1 MGADRPPVAP
11 DAPVLVVATEET
23 AHEMARALV
32 AAGVPARPCP
42 WAEIVGPADAEALDR
57 ALAAPGVEVLLVTSA
72 NAVRFAAPARLAG
85 RKAAC
90 VGAAT
95 AAAARKA
102 GCDVGWVGTAGAK
115 ALAIDLILARRPG
128 SALWLRG
135 ERAKEEGAAKLR
147 AAGWT
152 VAEAIAYATRPRAD
166 LAAALAASPA
176 PRAYLVGSPAAGEA
190 LAAALGPDAFPPPA
204 GGPAVYVL
212 GEASARGLAHEGRPA
227 PVAVPADL
235 AEAVRAV
242 AAQLRGMA
250 AR

>member
-1 MGADRPPVAP
+1 
-11 DAPVLVVATEET
+11 
-23 AHEMARALV
+23 MARALV

-135 ERAKEEGAAKLR
+135 ERARRRRVLR
-147 AAGWT
+147 AARWT
-152 VAEAIAYATRPRAD
+152 VAEAIAYATRPTPTRGGGAARRHRA
-166 LAAALAASPA
+166 LLS
-176 PRAYLVGSPAAGEA
+176 GPAAGGH
-190 LAAALGPDAFPPPA
+190 AAPRPPTFPPRPA
-204 GGPAVYVL
+204 APRFV
-212 GEASARGLAHEGRPA
+212 SARPPRGLAHEGQPTRCRGPRRPS
-227 PVAVPADL
+227 
-235 AEAVRAV
+235 
-242 AAQLRGMA
+242 MA
-250 AR
+250 APTGQRPGRGWGAAGGVRPGGPRPGRRPRNGG